1 MVFNQSGKDAF
12 QQDRQAGPVD
22 LGWRDDSTNAK
33 GNFEFVRQVR
43 FREKRD

>member
-1 MVFNQSGKDAF
+1 MECTVEIVK
-12 QQDRQAGPVD
+12 VD
-22 LGWRDDSTNAK
+22 VGQKRREDSTNAK